1 MAEANDL
8 TDLLRAWSR
17 GDPNARDQLMPQIY
31 GDLRLIAANQLARE
45 RPGHTLQPTAVV
57 NELYLRLQAQ
67 RRVSWDSRS
76 DFFAVA
82 AKLIRRIL
90 VDHARKRQ
98 AARRGGKD
106 ALRVSL
112 DQDLGFP
119 VERAPE
125 LIALDDALGSLEKHD
140 ERSSRVVELHIFGGL
155 TFAEISRLL
164 EVAQATV
171 YRDWQHARLWL
182 RRELEVRERESQS

>member
-1 MAEANDL
+1 MQTPADL
-8 TDLLRAWSR
+8 TGLLQAWSR
-17 GDPNARDQLMPQIY
+17 GDAGARDQLMPRIY
-31 GDLRLIAANQLARE
+31 GDLRGIAARQLAGE

-57 NELYLRLQAQ
+57 NELYLRLHAQ
-67 RRVSWDSRS
+67 RRVSWDNRI

-98 AARRGGKD
+98 AARRGGGD
-106 ALRVSL
+106 VFRVSI
-112 DQDLGFP
+112 DQNLGIP

-125 LIALDDALGSLEKHD
+125 LIALDDALDTLEAHD
-140 ERSSRVVELHIFGGL
+140 PRSSRVVELHIFSGL
-155 TFAEISRLL
+155 TFAEIADLL

-171 YRDWQHARLWL
+171 YRDWNHARLWL
-182 RRELEVRERESQS
+182 RRQLNG